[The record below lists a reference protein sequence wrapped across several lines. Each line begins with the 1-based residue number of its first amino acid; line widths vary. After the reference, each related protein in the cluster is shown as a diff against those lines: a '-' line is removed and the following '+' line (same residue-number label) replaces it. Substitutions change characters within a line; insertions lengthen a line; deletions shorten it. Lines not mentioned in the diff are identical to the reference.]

1 MSVDIDEADAETAK
15 LGGLGIYFVLSA
27 VTGEGLEVSVY
38 DGSPSDLAE
47 LRAALEEALGQKHQI
62 VLLRSE
68 APEAMSV
75 RWSVLDPRKTLANL
89 PTRGP

>member
-1 MSVDIDEADAETAK
+1 MPVDIDEADAQTAK

-38 DGSPSDLAE
+38 DGSPADLAE
-47 LRAALEEALGQKHQI
+47 LRSSLEESLGKKQQI
-62 VLLRSE
+62 VLLRGE
-68 APEAMSV
+68 APEAMNV

-89 PTRGP
+89 PARGP